1 MRTSGIKTDIL
12 AASIRGCLL
21 FGVVSVV
28 ASGVAHAQE
37 PVDGSGA
44 VSLDTVSVT
53 GSRIRGAETVGS
65 HVIGVDREQIEMSS
79 SVTTTDILREIP
91 QVINLGT
98 DESHKGSQN
107 AQLNSTNASGVNLRG
122 IGGSTTLPLLNGRR
136 VVPSGTQGQ
145 YMDPSIIPT
154 LALERIEVLADGAS
168 ALYGSDAIAGVV
180 NLITRE
186 QFEGH
191 ETRIRYGAGDG
202 LDRFQFGHVSG
213 FSWGSGNVMVAFERM
228 ERSEL
233 AASDRSFYRQDLSAL
248 GGMDYRSNQCNPGT
262 LVVGGQT
269 YALPPGNGLGIDP
282 ASLVAGS
289 ANLCDSLES
298 AWLLPRQERN
308 SLYIKASQDLGER
321 LTLRVEN
328 LYSKREFTQV
338 SGGRTASI
346 ALRNTNPYFI
356 SPVPG
361 ASSVS
366 VNYMM
371 PAEEFGLAQSQGQA
385 RVRQWTVGLD
395 AQLWGDWNGV
405 FNYVYGNSLDINDS
419 RNIVNAANLA
429 IATSTADPSLALNPF
444 GSGATSPQSVYDF
457 LRGSTYQTPSSTMR
471 MFEAQADGSLFEM
484 PGGNARL
491 AVGVEHRE
499 DELYTATLTFQ
510 PGSPEDLR
518 DATIGRD
525 VTSAYAEV
533 YLPFVGAQNARQ
545 GIHRLDLSLAM
556 RYDRYSD
563 FGSTTNPKVGIT
575 YSPTRDVSLR
585 TTYGESF
592 RAPSLAELDPSNNVL
607 YQRTRIDPTAPTGQ
621 SLGVILAG
629 GNPGLGPEMAKTWT
643 AGIDWK
649 PDSLP
654 GLFLNATYWS
664 VDYSGQV
671 VDLFTVN
678 DVLIREP
685 IYSEHII
692 RNPTL
697 DQVNSLMAAYRLS
710 GAINPATTEF
720 ILDARR
726 QNLAI
731 TRASGIDLS
740 AGHVFELGR
749 GNLRLNASATYYSEY
764 ETLVAAGADAND
776 VLNTINYP
784 VDLSFRGN
792 VGWFDQNWNTRLSFT
807 HIGGYRNTSSTL
819 QDRVGSWSTAD
830 LYVGYQFDYGK
841 SWVTDGLTVSLDV
854 QNLFDRSPNFV
865 DTPGGYDG
873 EKASALGRIFTIGL
887 AKSW

>member
-1 MRTSGIKTDIL
+1 MSISIGRCLLLGVIAA
-12 AASIRGCLL
+12 AAS
-21 FGVVSVV
+21 S
-28 ASGVAHAQE
+28 AAYAQE
-37 PVDGSGA
+37 QGA
-44 VSLDTVSVT
+44 GDDPVSLDTVSVT

-65 HVIGVDREQIEMSS
+65 HVIGFDREQIEMSS

-107 AQLNSTNASGVNLRG
+107 AQLNSTNASGINLRG
-122 IGGSTTLPLLNGRR
+122 IGGSTTLPLINGRR

-213 FSWGSGNVMVAFERM
+213 FSWDSGNVMVAFEHT

-233 AASDRSFYRQDLSAL
+233 EASDRSFYRQDLTPF
-248 GGMDYRSNQCNPGT
+248 GGMDYRANQCNPGT

-269 YALPPGNGLGIDP
+269 YALPPGNGVGIDP
-282 ASLVAGS
+282 ASLVAGTGTGTG
-289 ANLCDSLES
+289 NLCDSLES
-298 AWLLPRQERN
+298 AWLLPRQERH
-308 SLYIKASQDLGER
+308 SIYIKASQDLGER
-321 LTLRVEN
+321 LRLRVEN
-328 LYSKREFTQV
+328 LYSKREFKQV

-395 AQLWGDWNGV
+395 AQLWGDWNGA
-405 FNYVYGNSLDINDS
+405 FNYVYGNSLDVNDA

-429 IATSTADPSLALNPF
+429 VATSTTDPSLALNPF
-444 GSGATSPQSVYDF
+444 GSGANSPQSVYDF
-457 LRGSTYQTPSSTMR
+457 LRGSTYQPPSSTMR

-484 PGGNARL
+484 WGGNARI

-499 DELYTATLTFQ
+499 DELYTATLTFR
-510 PGSPEDLR
+510 PGSPEELR
-518 DATIGRD
+518 EATVGRD
-525 VTSAYAEV
+525 VSSAYAEA
-533 YLPFVGAQNARQ
+533 YLPFVGAQNERA

-575 YSPTRDVSLR
+575 YAPTRAVALR
-585 TTYGESF
+585 ATYGESF
-592 RAPSLAELDPSNNVL
+592 RAPSLSELDASNNVL
-607 YQRTRIDPTAPTGQ
+607 YQRTRIDPTAPSGQ

-649 PDSLP
+649 PESIP

-685 IYSEHII
+685 VYADHII

-749 GNLRLNASATYYSEY
+749 GNLRLNANATYYNEY
-764 ETLVAAGADAND
+764 ETLVAAGADATD

-792 VGWFDQNWNTRLSFT
+792 IGWFDQNWNTRLSFT
-807 HIGGYRNTSSTL
+807 HIGGYRNTTSSR
-819 QDRVGSWSTAD
+819 QDKVGSWSTAD
-830 LYVGYQFDYGK
+830 FYLGYQFDYGK
-841 SWVTDGLTVSLDV
+841 GWVTDGLTLSLDV
-854 QNLFDRSPNFV
+854 QNLLDRSPNFV

-873 EKASALGRIFTIGL
+873 EKASALGRIFTIGV
-887 AKSW
+887 AKNW